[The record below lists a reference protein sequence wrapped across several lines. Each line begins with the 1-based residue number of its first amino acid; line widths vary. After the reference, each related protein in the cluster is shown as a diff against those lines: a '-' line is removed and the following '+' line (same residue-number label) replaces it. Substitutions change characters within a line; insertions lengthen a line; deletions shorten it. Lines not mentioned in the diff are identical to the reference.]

1 MNESLK
7 LAREQKKIATLNTV
21 KDLMF
26 NPVVE
31 FVAGMYL
38 IDTLYPDQK
47 TTVNDRG
54 QITKEVVTVQGP
66 LGIGSGLKIM
76 DVDSSGYATVSNKS
90 TKGDWARDTLKW
102 IIILQQI
109 GPYAPAIISGAGTA
123 ITGITGAVAGAL
135 TKGAVK

>member
-1 MNESLK
+1 MNEALK
-7 LAREQKKIATLNTV
+7 LAREQKKIAQLNAV

-38 IDTLYPDQK
+38 IDTLYPDVK
-47 TTVNDRG
+47 ANDRG
-54 QITKEVVTVQGP
+54 ELVREQVDVHGP
-66 LGIGSGLKIM
+66 LGIGAGFM
-76 DVDSSGYATVSNKS
+76 FVDVDKSGYGTIANKS

-102 IIILQQI
+102 IILIQQI
-109 GPYAPAIISGAGTA
+109 GPYAPGIVQGLGSTVAG
-123 ITGITGAVAGAL
+123 VAGAL

>member
-1 MNESLK
+1 MNEALK

-38 IDTLYPDQK
+38 IDTLYPDIK
-47 TTVNDRG
+47 ANGRG
-54 QITKEVVTVQGP
+54 ELVRDVVTVQGP
-66 LGIGSGLKIM
+66 LGIGAGLAITET
-76 DVDSSGYATVSNKS
+76 DQSGYTTIANKS

-102 IIILQQI
+102 IILIQQI
-109 GPYAPAIISGAGTA
+109 GPYAPGIVQGLGSTVAG
-123 ITGITGAVAGAL
+123 VAGAL